1 MKVDQQYDPVEIES
15 QWYDFW
21 VDGGFFKADEHSD
34 KEPYTI
40 VIPPPNVTGSLHM
53 GHALF
58 VTLQDIL
65 IRWKR
70 MQGYETLWL
79 PGTDHAGIATQV
91 VVERLLR
98 KEGISRHDLGR
109 EKFLERV
116 WEWKEK
122 SGGRII
128 EQLKKLGAS
137 CDWERERF
145 TMDEGLSH
153 AVRTIFVRMYEDD
166 LIYRGDRM
174 VNWDPETKT
183 VLSNLEVLTKK
194 EGEAGKFW
202 YLKYPLADGSG
213 HIIVG
218 TTRPE
223 TMLGDTA
230 VAVHPDDDR
239 YKDLIGKMI
248 ALPLTDRQIPI
259 IADKILPDPEK
270 GTGAVKVTPAHDPND
285 FDCGQRHDLDLIQV
299 IGLDATM
306 IPETCP
312 EDFAGLDRY
321 AARKLVIEKFD
332 ELGLLD
338 KIDNI
343 TFHPGRS
350 ERSGVI
356 VEPLV
361 MKQWFVRGEP
371 LAKPARDA
379 VEQGKTRIIPEVWKK
394 TYDHFMYNIQE
405 WCISRQLWWGH
416 QIPAWYGPDGEVFV
430 AMTEEEA
437 QEKANAHYGEAVEI
451 EQDQDVLDTWFS
463 SGLWPFSTMGWPE
476 KTATLEKFYP
486 TQVLETGSDILF
498 FWVARMM
505 MMGIYAMG
513 EVPFEDVFLH
523 AMVRDAKGDKMSK
536 VKGNVIDPL
545 HMIFGAS
552 LPGASAGTPGV
563 EELDAD
569 MHKELIAKIEAE
581 DLSYS
586 RGDVE
591 LPGITSQGADAL
603 RLTLAI
609 MAAQA
614 RDIKLDISR
623 MEGYRAFLNKLWNA
637 SRFAMMNMEGFEPSD
652 YSTYMATWDEK
663 DQAPFDFECLGLAD
677 RWILGRVNATS
688 REVTAALDEYK
699 FNDAAQALYHFVWH
713 ELCDWY
719 IELIKP
725 RLYDESEENAPYR
738 RATLATLDYVRDV
751 SLRLLHPIS
760 PFITEDIWQSFART
774 GEAPEAL
781 VVAPWP
787 EPQPLL
793 GEFEREKGAME
804 LAFEIISSVRTVRG
818 ETNIK
823 PSVRIPTAYLISDDE
838 GLRAS
843 VEATRDYI
851 GHQAKIDAIELLTA
865 AEADALEG
873 AAATA
878 VAGGVEIRF
887 MLKGLIDVEE
897 ELTRLRKEISRVE
910 DDMAFVN
917 KKLGNPKFVER
928 APDHIVQ
935 KERDKLA
942 GFEQEKSALESS
954 MSELENLR

>member
-1 MKVDQQYDPVEIES
+1 MKIDQQYDPVEIES

-21 VDGGFFKADEHSD
+21 VEGGYFKASEHSE
-34 KEPYTI
+34 KPPYTI

-70 MQGYETLWL
+70 MQGYEALWL

-91 VVERLLR
+91 VVERLLK
-98 KEGISRHDLGR
+98 KEGITRHELGR

-153 AVRTIFVRMYEDD
+153 AVRTIFVRMFEDD

-174 VNWDPETKT
+174 VNWDPQTQT
-183 VLSNLEVLTKK
+183 VLSNLEVLTEK

-230 VAVHPDDDR
+230 VAVHPDDER
-239 YKDLIGKMI
+239 YKSLIGKMI

-259 IADKILPDPEK
+259 IADSILPDPEK

-285 FDCGQRHDLDLIQV
+285 FECGERNGLELIQV

-306 IPETCP
+306 LAETCP
-312 EDFAGLDRY
+312 ADFAGLDRFE
-321 AARKLVIEKFD
+321 ARRKVIADFKA
-332 ELGLLD
+332 LGLLE
-338 KIDNI
+338 KIEDI
-343 TFHPGRS
+343 IYHPGRS

-371 LAKPARDA
+371 LAKPAIEA
-379 VEQGKTRIIPEVWKK
+379 VESGQTRIIPELWKK
-394 TYDHFMYNIQE
+394 TYDHFMYNIRD

-416 QIPAWYGPDGEVFV
+416 QIPAWYGPDETIFV
-430 AMTEEEA
+430 AMSEQEA
-437 QEKANAHYGEAVEI
+437 KQKALAHYGESVELS
-451 EQDQDVLDTWFS
+451 QDEDVLDTWFS

-476 KTATLEKFYP
+476 QTATLEKFYP

-505 MMGIYAMG
+505 MMGIYVMG
-513 EVPFEDVFLH
+513 EVPFKDVFLH
-523 AMVRDAKGDKMSK
+523 AMVRDAKGKKMSK
-536 VKGNVIDPL
+536 VTGNVIDPL
-545 HMIFGAS
+545 HMIFGAQR
-552 LPGASAGTPGV
+552 GHAQEGV
-563 EELDAD
+563 EALDEEL
-569 MHKELIAKIEAE
+569 HRELIAKIDADALRYAREGV
-581 DLSYS
+581 DT
-586 RGDVE
+586 
-591 LPGITSQGADAL
+591 PGISPQGADAL
-603 RLTLAI
+603 RFTLAVL
-609 MAAQA
+609 AAQA

-637 SRFAMMNMEGFEPSD
+637 SRFAMMNMDGFEPSD
-652 YSTYMATWDEK
+652 YASYASLWSAQDE
-663 DQAPFDFECLGLAD
+663 APFDFEALSLAD
-677 RWILGRVNATS
+677 RWILGRVNATV
-688 REVTAALDEYK
+688 REVTQALESYR
-699 FNDAAQALYHFVWH
+699 FNEAAQAIYHFVWH

-725 RLYDESEENAPYR
+725 ILYDESYDHAAAR
-738 RATLATLDYVRDV
+738 HATLSTLDFALDT

-760 PFITEDIWQSFART
+760 PFITEDIWQSFEKR
-774 GEAPEAL
+774 GEAAPSAL

-787 EPQPLL
+787 QVQPLL
-793 GEFEREKGAME
+793 EDFESARDEME
-804 LAFEIISSVRTVRG
+804 LAFGVISAVRAVRG
-818 ETNIK
+818 ETNVK
-823 PSVRIPTAYLISDDE
+823 PSVRIPTGYLITDE
-838 GLRAS
+838 EDARTWLT
-843 VEATRDYI
+843 ETQDYI
-851 GHQAKIDAIELLTA
+851 GHQARITAIEIIGSEQA
-865 AEADALEG
+865 AALNG
-873 AAATA
+873 AMATA
-878 VAGGVEIRF
+878 VAGGVEIRIP
-887 MLKGLIDVEE
+887 LKGLIDVDEE
-897 ELTRLRKEISRVE
+897 ITRLTKEIGRVE
-910 DDMAFVN
+910 DDMAFVQR
-917 KKLGNPKFVER
+917 KLTNPKFVER
-928 APDHIVQ
+928 APDQIVQ

-942 GFEQEKSALESS
+942 GFEQAKEALERA
-954 MSELENLR
+954 MSDLEQLR